1 MHPSFDQ
8 LLSLRESDAPED
20 EVTVH
25 VRNCAQCR
33 ATVESERGITA
44 RLRELTVNVAPPD
57 RWLAIRTAFLARA
70 AARSERRAR
79 RPGWFL
85 PAASA
90 ALVLCA
96 VLLTVSSRGPQQGSI
111 PRRAIATDVPDV
123 AAPPQQ
129 LLVAESQRLEAVLA
143 TLPGD
148 TRVTR
153 AGTALT
159 VAGLEDRIRWVDYRL
174 NMASE
179 AGINPRQEDLLWRE
193 RVELLNSLVA
203 VRYADARTRA
213 F

>member
-8 LLSLRESDAPED
+8 LLNLRENEAADDHVAI
-20 EVTVH
+20 H
-25 VRNCAQCR
+25 VRNCAECR
-33 ATVESERGITA
+33 ATVESARSIAA
-44 RLRELTVNVAPPD
+44 RLRELPLHVAPPD
-57 RWLAIRTAFLARA
+57 RWLAIRTAFLAQA
-70 AARSERRAR
+70 AARSARRAR

-90 ALVLCA
+90 AIVLCA
-96 VLLTVSSRGPQQGSI
+96 VLLTVSSRGPQQESAA
-111 PRRAIATDVPDV
+111 RRVVANDATDV

-129 LLVAESQRLEAVLA
+129 VLIAESQRLEAVLA
-143 TLPGD
+143 TLPAD
-148 TRVTR
+148 TSVAR

-179 AGINPRQEDLLWRE
+179 AAINPRQEDLLWRE
-193 RVELLNSLVA
+193 RVELMNSLVA